1 MADQINLQVL
11 LSELRKT
18 GYHSTAMNNMVET
31 ILEGQPVY
39 TFITDWDRLTISS
52 ISPLDGQDPI
62 APLIAANETVRALGY
77 VRVYVQAENLLN
89 EIPHKAA
96 KHQAILDEMSIY
108 VPLDN
113 SMRLATSST
122 TLRDSLVSILRGLK
136 IPSRSPRAEP
146 PFPTSRFLLNTTAS
160 PWPAPPPIQTGLPPS
175 IFHQKSSRNHPTNY
189 PSSRDFP

>member
-62 APLIAANETVRALGY
+62 APLIAANETVRTLGY
-77 VRVYVQAENLLN
+77 VRVYVQVENETVLFSVDFPC
-89 EIPHKAA
+89 EDVTMIIP
-96 KHQAILDEMSIY
+96 LFS
-108 VPLDN
+108 
-113 SMRLATSST
+113 
-122 TLRDSLVSILRGLK
+122 RGLEVIKSAREAFGSTMK
-136 IPSRSPRAEP
+136 ILSVR
-146 PFPTSRFLLNTTAS
+146 
-160 PWPAPPPIQTGLPPS
+160 
-175 IFHQKSSRNHPTNY
+175 
-189 PSSRDFP
+189 

>member
-31 ILEGQPVY
+31 ILEGQTVY

-77 VRVYVQAENLLN
+77 VRVYVQAENETVLFSVDFPC
-89 EIPHKAA
+89 EDVTRIIP
-96 KHQAILDEMSIY
+96 LFS
-108 VPLDN
+108 
-113 SMRLATSST
+113 
-122 TLRDSLVSILRGLK
+122 RGLEVIKSAREAFGSTMK
-136 IPSRSPRAEP
+136 ILSVR
-146 PFPTSRFLLNTTAS
+146 
-160 PWPAPPPIQTGLPPS
+160 
-175 IFHQKSSRNHPTNY
+175 
-189 PSSRDFP
+189 

>member
-77 VRVYVQAENLLN
+77 VRVYVQAENETVLFSVDFPC
-89 EIPHKAA
+89 EDVTRIIP
-96 KHQAILDEMSIY
+96 LFS
-108 VPLDN
+108 
-113 SMRLATSST
+113 
-122 TLRDSLVSILRGLK
+122 RGLEVIKSAKQAFGNAMK
-136 IPSRSPRAEP
+136 ILS
-146 PFPTSRFLLNTTAS
+146 LN
-160 PWPAPPPIQTGLPPS
+160 
-175 IFHQKSSRNHPTNY
+175 
-189 PSSRDFP
+189 

>member
-62 APLIAANETVRALGY
+62 APLIAANETVRTLGY
-77 VRVYVQAENLLN
+77 VRVYVQAENETVLFSVDFPC
-89 EIPHKAA
+89 EDVTR
-96 KHQAILDEMSIY
+96 IL
-108 VPLDN
+108 PLF
-113 SMRLATSST
+113 S
-122 TLRDSLVSILRGLK
+122 RGLEVIKSAREAFGSTMK
-136 IPSRSPRAEP
+136 ILSVR
-146 PFPTSRFLLNTTAS
+146 
-160 PWPAPPPIQTGLPPS
+160 
-175 IFHQKSSRNHPTNY
+175 
-189 PSSRDFP
+189 